1 MGLERSFPQLCES
14 GRALSWIRVGKTTGV
29 QFDDWGLEGGG
40 SIDLAGVGIEKKAD
54 KNIGLIE
61 FLNHGAERVNFG
73 GGVEASFGGDFGTVF
88 GDEANFGG
96 LEAEGEVEHGG
107 GGGHFEVELFAAFLA
122 ESENV
127 VVLDMSTIFPEV
139 DGDRVGTGAEAEQG
153 GGNGIGFGHDTW
165 NGDAVPRLTKG
176 GEVIDVYAKTNHPF
190 ILSQISTQVEC
201 F

>member
-1 MGLERSFPQLCES
+1 MEFYDG
-14 GRALSWIRVGKTTGV
+14 
-29 QFDDWGLEGGG
+29 GLEGGG
-40 SIDLAGVGIEKKAD
+40 GMDLAGVGIEEEAD
-54 KNIGLIE
+54 ENMRLVE
-61 FLNHGAERVNFG
+61 FFYDGAKGFDLG
-73 GGVEASFGGDFGTVF
+73 GGVETAFGGDLGTVF
-88 GDEANFGG
+88 GDEADFGG
-96 LEAEGEVEHGG
+96 LQAEGEVEHGG

-127 VVLDMSTIFPEV
+127 IVLDMSTIFPEV
-139 DGDRVGTGAEAEQG
+139 DGDRVGTGAKAEQG

-176 GEVIDVYAKTNHPF
+176 GEVIDVYAKTNHPS